1 MILRRHPTLT
11 CWSCFVFLLVAL
23 GPSPT
28 LGRQNQEIPE
38 DSFWFSRSNGSN
50 LVVQDAITEFIV
62 KMLIKISFQHEKSE
76 RNLRSLNGLKLKL
89 LNYSQHFEEGEKFRS
104 AQGMLGILPGGA
116 VYWGGPQKIT
126 DFCRK
131 SLKMK
136 RNFSCHT
143 RIWKG
148 PSDLKPEKPCFCVF
162 GVLESWPGLSF

>member
-1 MILRRHPTLT
+1 MILHRHPTLT

-28 LGRQNQEIPE
+28 LGRQNHEIPE
-38 DSFWFSRSNGSN
+38 DSFWFSRSNGSTRCN
-50 LVVQDAITEFIV
+50 HRIFHHKL
-62 KMLIKISFQHEKSE
+62 LIKISFK
-76 RNLRSLNGLKLKL
+76 RNLRSPIGLKLKL

-116 VYWGGPQKIT
+116 VYWGGPQQIT